1 MYFLSLILRIL
12 RFDAKHK
19 KLVFFLCFCVFFLF
33 LYVFLCLFMSFY
45 EELFNILDEKNERI
59 LWLISI
65 ASIIHIVLRDPKTLR
80 MLTEVLS

>member
-1 MYFLSLILRIL
+1 MLFIL
-12 RFDAKHK
+12 RFDTIHK
-19 KLVFFLCFCVFFLF
+19 KMLSFFCFFFVFF
-33 LYVFLCLFMSFY
+33 VFLCLFMSFYVFFMSFY

-80 MLTEVLS
+80 MLTEVFS